1 MLARL
6 RSGVARLGRRVLAQ
20 IRDRH
25 VAAVGDEGSDR
36 PRLEQRPAADL
47 HPRQIAISYESV
59 HAALRH
65 SKQAR
70 DVIDRE
76 QRLEALQ
83 ICSMC
88 VRDRHG
94 LAQYERSRTAP
105 WSWST
110 QAGSSEE
117 SGHLA
122 AVAPGSMRGK
132 VH

>member
-6 RSGVARLGRRVLAQ
+6 RSGIAWLGHRGLMQVLA
-20 IRDRH
+20 RH
-25 VAAVGDEGSDR
+25 VAAAGDEGPGR
-36 PRLEQRPAADL
+36 PRLEQRSPADL
-47 HPRQIAISYESV
+47 HPRQLATADESV

-94 LAQYERSRTAP
+94 LAEYVGVRTP
-105 WSWST
+105 H
-110 QAGSSEE
+110 G
-117 SGHLA
+117 G
-122 AVAPGSMRGK
+122 
-132 VH
+132 